1 MWRHAP
7 RPVRGVMVRAVI
19 GLTAT
24 AMIAA
29 TGSHFVMPDVK
40 RVASYDILNVAAI
53 DDSPSTVGI
62 SEGSDWYYAVNDAL
76 SKPGITAAEIEA
88 IRADVD
94 QRLQSM
100 LDIGVTNVRVLV
112 PWANIEQKDPSLSQS
127 TRNWNALDMIVNAA
141 NAKGMGILGVLN
153 STPVWATESTPIN
166 GQPTDVNDF
175 ADFAKQVALRYGD
188 KISAYEVWN
197 EPNAFIFWNPV
208 DPVDYTT
215 MLKATY
221 TALKQAASQL
231 NIDIS
236 VIGAVVGA
244 GSTWGNL
251 TMNPVDFVTAMY
263 NAGANGYFDA
273 LSFHPYDYY
282 AKFSDGNV
290 ALSQAQQLRELM
302 DSYLA
307 PGQEQLKLWIS
318 EYGLPTNLVSETA
331 QKDFITDFINFWQ
344 TVAGAGPIFLYTTR
358 DTAGAGED
366 LNNNEAHFGLF
377 YEDGTPKPIALVLK
391 ELIQSLQPTT
401 PTEPSNPVTSV
412 LQLLGQLINNV
423 LSFVP
428 NLISALVTSVVTAI
442 TQIFKGFGGQTATA
456 TALSAARTATV
467 EGVSAETVESAA
479 LAGDKVSTAGEEA
492 KSGESE
498 ATTEAATTEAATTE
512 VAATATE
519 VTEPTTVTTEAT
531 AVEAEK
537 VDTVEESTTTT
548 PAAEP
553 VGTAVEP
560 VDTTKVD
567 TTKVDATKEAE
578 APSTGT
584 DTTTKPDTTTKD
596 DTTESE
602 TTKPGTSKD
611 DAKGDTKPDSTTDG
625 KAGDTPKP
633 AAASGSAGADKNGE
647 GAKAT
652 REGSKAGHPER
663 GTKPKGGVKDN
674 DGVKSVKPARHG
686 AAATSATASKSDDG
700 GTKAGASASSG
711 SGGSE

>member
-1 MWRHAP
+1 
-7 RPVRGVMVRAVI
+7 
-19 GLTAT
+19 
-24 AMIAA
+24 MIAA
-29 TGSHFVMPDVK
+29 TGSHFVMPEVK

-76 SKPGITAAEIEA
+76 SKPGITAAEVEA
-88 IRADVD
+88 IRADVN

-112 PWANIEQKDPSLSQS
+112 PWANIEQKDPSLPQS
-127 TRNWNALDMIVNAA
+127 ARNWNALDMIVNAA

-251 TMNPVDFVTAMY
+251 TMNPVDFVKAMY
-263 NAGANGYFDA
+263 AAGANGYFDA

-282 AKFSDGNV
+282 VKFSDGNV
-290 ALSQAQQLRELM
+290 ALSQAQQLRQLM

-331 QKDFITDFINFWQ
+331 QKDFITDFIKFWQ

-358 DTAGAGED
+358 DTAAPTED
-366 LNNNEAHFGLF
+366 VNNNEAHFGLF

-391 ELIQSLQPTT
+391 ELIKSLQPTT
-401 PTEPSNPVTSV
+401 PSNPSNPVASA
-412 LQLLGQLINNV
+412 LQMLGQLISNV

-442 TQIFKGFGGQTATA
+442 TQIFKGFGGQTAAAA
-456 TALSAARTATV
+456 TALSAARTATA
-467 EGVSAETVESAA
+467 EGVTAEKVESAA
-479 LAGDKVSTAGEEA
+479 LTGDKVSTASEEV
-492 KSGESE
+492 KSGETGAAA
-498 ATTEAATTEAATTE
+498 ATSTEAATTEATTTE
-512 VAATATE
+512 VEATATE
-519 VTEPTTVTTEAT
+519 VTAPTTVTAEVTTTEA
-531 AVEAEK
+531 AK

-553 VGTAVEP
+553 VGAAVEP

-567 TTKVDATKEAE
+567 TTKEAE
-578 APSTGT
+578 ASSTGT
-584 DTTTKPDTTTKD
+584 DTTKPDTTTKD
-596 DTTESE
+596 DTTESG
-602 TTKPGTSKD
+602 TTKPDTSKD
-611 DAKGDTKPDSTTDG
+611 DAKGDTKPDSPTDG

-633 AAASGSAGADKNGE
+633 AAASGGAGADKTGE

-663 GTKPKGGVKDN
+663 GTKPKGGVKDS
-674 DGVKSVKPARHG
+674 DGVKPVKPARHG
-686 AAATSATASKSDDG
+686 TGATSATASKSDDG